1 LSREGIN
8 RVFIGI
14 VFRYGSEMRI
24 TSGILRNRRVNVP
37 KQEVRPTM
45 ESVREAVFS
54 SLGGTCEGLNVL
66 DLFAGS
72 GALGLEA
79 WSRGA
84 ASVKFVEKHPGV
96 WQNLQQNIEMLDGEG
111 LGQVTCIK
119 ADAIRWLE
127 RGGESFDLIL
137 ADPPYDLPDAMRLTL
152 EAIARHSVLTEGGTL
167 VYELRSSGVVQLPE
181 GWKVVRDKTYGKTRV
196 MTLKLNPEDER

>member
-1 LSREGIN
+1 
-8 RVFIGI
+8 
-14 VFRYGSEMRI
+14 
-24 TSGILRNRRVNVP
+24 
-37 KQEVRPTM
+37 M

-54 SLGGTCEGLNVL
+54 SLGGSCEGLNVL

-84 ASVKFVEKHPGV
+84 AAVTFVEQHPVV
-96 WQNLQQNIEMLDGEG
+96 WKNLQRNIELLSGAG
-111 LGQVTCIK
+111 LGRVTCVK

-127 RGGESFDLIL
+127 RGGEQFDLIL

-167 VYELRSSGVVQLPE
+167 VYELRSSGAIRIPE
-181 GWKVVRDKTYGKTRV
+181 GWTVGRDKTYGKTRV
-196 MTLKLNPEDER
+196 MTLQLKPEDEQ

>member
-1 LSREGIN
+1 
-8 RVFIGI
+8 
-14 VFRYGSEMRI
+14 MRI

-84 ASVKFVEKHPGV
+84 PTVTFVEKHPAV
-96 WQNLQQNIEMLDGEG
+96 WKNLQQNIEMLTGAG
-111 LGQVTCIK
+111 LGRVTCIK

-127 RGGESFDLIL
+127 RGGERFDLIL
-137 ADPPYDLPDAMRLTL
+137 ADPPYDLPNAMLLTL
-152 EAIARHSVLTEGGTL
+152 EAIVRHSVLTEGGTL
-167 VYELRSSGVVQLPE
+167 VYELRSSGVVQLPT

-196 MTLKLNPEDER
+196 MTLQLNPEDEQ

>member
-1 LSREGIN
+1 MSREGIYP
-8 RVFIGI
+8 VCIGI
-14 VFRYGSEMRI
+14 PFRYGTEMRI

-54 SLGGTCEGLNVL
+54 SLGGRCEGLKVL

-84 ASVKFVEKHPGV
+84 AAVTFVEQHPVV
-96 WQNLQQNIEMLDGEG
+96 WKNLQQNIDTLDGEG
-111 LGQVTCIK
+111 LGKVACIK

-127 RGGESFDLIL
+127 RGGAPFDLIL
-137 ADPPYDLPDAMRLTL
+137 ADPPYDLPNAMLLTL

-196 MTLKLNPEDER
+196 MTLQLNPEDEQ

>member
-1 LSREGIN
+1 LSREGIY

-14 VFRYGSEMRI
+14 AFRYFTAMRI

-54 SLGGTCEGLNVL
+54 SLGGSCEGLNVL
-66 DLFAGS
+66 DMFAGS

-84 ASVKFVEKHPGV
+84 AAVTFVEQHPVV
-96 WQNLQQNIEMLDGEG
+96 WKNLQQNIDLLDSEE
-111 LGQVTCIK
+111 LGKAACIK

-127 RGGESFDLIL
+127 RGGERFDLIL
-137 ADPPYDLPDAMRLTL
+137 ADPPYDLPNAMLQTL

-167 VYELRSSGVVQLPE
+167 VYELRSSGVAQPPD

-196 MTLKLNPEDER
+196 MTLQLKPEDEQ

>member
-1 LSREGIN
+1 MVL
-8 RVFIGI
+8 
-14 VFRYGSEMRI
+14 RYGIEMRI
-24 TSGILRNRRVNVP
+24 TSGILRNRRVSVP

-54 SLGGTCEGLNVL
+54 SLGGTCDGLNVL

-84 ASVKFVEKHPGV
+84 AAVTFVEQHPAV
-96 WQNLQQNIEMLDGEG
+96 WKNLQQNVAMLDGEE
-111 LGQVTCIK
+111 LGKATCIK
-119 ADAIRWLE
+119 ADAFRWLA
-127 RGGESFDLIL
+127 RGAGPFDLIL

-167 VYELRSSGVVQLPE
+167 VYELRSKGEIQLPD
-181 GWKVVRDKTYGKTRV
+181 GWKIMRDKTYGKTRV
-196 MTLKLNPEDER
+196 MTLQLKPEDE

>member
-1 LSREGIN
+1 MSREGIY
-8 RVFIGI
+8 RVFFGI
-14 VFRYGSEMRI
+14 ALRYGIEMRI

-54 SLGGTCEGLNVL
+54 SLGGRCECLNVL

-84 ASVKFVEKHPGV
+84 AAVTFVEKHPVV
-96 WQNLQQNIEMLDGEG
+96 WKNLQQNIAVLEEEG
-111 LGQVTCIK
+111 LGKVACIK

-127 RGGESFDLIL
+127 RGGERFDLIL
-137 ADPPYDLPDAMRLTL
+137 ADPPYDLPDAMLLTL
-152 EAIARHSVLTEGGTL
+152 EAIAHHSVLTEGGML
-167 VYELRSSGVVQLPE
+167 VYELRSSGVVQLPD
-181 GWKVVRDKTYGKTRV
+181 GWNVMRDKTYGKTRV
-196 MTLKLNPEDER
+196 MTLQLNPEDEQ